1 MKNKKTENIVA
12 VIHYLNRIRL
22 TQTNPY
28 ILLPPHA
35 KDLHRYI
42 LWNFHLGV
50 FGFLSL
56 WSLIQTFNHVSKENQ
71 RAWLMKLW
79 CLSLPQEAQVYLQN
93 EPERFSRRANKI
105 E

>member
-1 MKNKKTENIVA
+1 MKNKKTEINFS

-22 TQTNPY
+22 TQTNPN

-35 KDLHRYI
+35 KDMQRNI
-42 LWNFHLGV
+42 LWNCHLGV
-50 FGFLSL
+50 FGSLSL